1 MGRRNNAVREYEIMV
16 IVRADLQEDDLAS
29 QVEAIKEWITGKD
42 GTVNEVS
49 HWGRRR
55 LAYPIAR
62 QQDGYY
68 ILFKVDLPST
78 APMEIERNL
87 RITEGILRYLV
98 IRGDDQ

>member
-1 MGRRNNAVREYEIMV
+1 MREYEIM
-16 IVRADLQEDDLAS
+16 IVTRADLAEDDLTN
-29 QVEAIKEWITGKD
+29 QVETIKGWITGQE
-42 GTVNEVS
+42 GTVSEVT

-68 ILFKVDLPST
+68 ILFKAELPPM
-78 APMEIERNL
+78 APTEIERTL

-98 IRGDDQ
+98 VRTDE

>member
-1 MGRRNNAVREYEIMV
+1 MREYEIVV
-16 IVRADLQEDDLAS
+16 IVRADLQEDDLTA
-29 QVEAIKEWITGKD
+29 QVETIKGWITSRD
-42 GTVNEVS
+42 GQVNEVN

-68 ILFKVDLPST
+68 ILFKANLPST
-78 APMEIERNL
+78 APLEIERSL
-87 RITEGILRYLV
+87 RIAEGILRYLV